1 MSGYLPIDW
10 LHILALTKL
19 SPSTRLVAFT
29 LAFSPDDVHVCGFP
43 EAIIFKHIDLLVQ
56 GGWLDDR
63 GGLSD
68 LVFKTP
74 WGTPQPPGRPRRNPI
89 PAPLRALVIER
100 DGLVCQ
106 ICDATVRVLPTYA
119 TDQLTLDHI
128 VPWSKGGAD
137 TIENLRVA
145 CAPCNIARGNQ
156 D

>member
-1 MSGYLPIDW
+1 MSGYSPSDW

-29 LAFSPDDVHVCGFP
+29 LAFSPDDVHICGFEEP
-43 EAIIFKHIDLLVQ
+43 AIFRHIDLLIQ
-56 GGWLDDR
+56 GGWLDTS

-68 LVFKTP
+68 LVYKTP
-74 WGTPQPPGRPRRNPI
+74 WGVPQPAGRPRRSQI
-89 PAPLRALVIER
+89 PAAVRAAVIER

-106 ICDATVRVLPTYA
+106 VCGAAVRVLPTYA
-119 TDQLTLDHI
+119 TDQLTLDHV

-137 TIENLRVA
+137 SAENLRVA
-145 CAPCNIARGNQ
+145 CAPCNIARGNR